1 MNYSGVGWSSRFPTF
16 WLLPGAQRRR
26 HAPGGKDNALLD
38 EIERFTR
45 DAVAADLTRQPP
57 DLVIVDNRA
66 SKSYFGDLDFDYLDY
81 FLEDP
86 RFARI
91 WDDFEWIGDEGDYRL
106 YRRRC
111 APDC

>member
-1 MNYSGVGWSSRFPTF
+1 MV
-16 WLLPGAQRRR
+16 
-26 HAPGGKDNALLD
+26 
-38 EIERFTR
+38 
-45 DAVAADLTRQPP
+45 ADLTRQPP

-66 SKSYFGDLDFDYLDY
+66 KKSYFGTMPFDYLEF

-91 WDDFEWIGDEGDYRL
+91 WDDFEGIGDEGDYRL